1 MSGKQPAS
9 SVLPA
14 PGISQAQ
21 SSLQPR
27 FFDSATFSLSAIPD
41 DSSTWNDNSKQITE
55 EPRVK
60 NPQVESTDAA
70 SGHDLTPPHGLDEII
85 ATFGNGY
92 DTAGGSVESLKRQRS
107 RGSVRILSALVSS

>member
-41 DSSTWNDNSKQITE
+41 DSSTWNDNSKLITE
-55 EPRVK
+55 EPPVK

-85 ATFGNGY
+85 AAFGNIYEYIG
-92 DTAGGSVESLKRQRS
+92 TGGQLAPRW
-107 RGSVRILSALVSS
+107 